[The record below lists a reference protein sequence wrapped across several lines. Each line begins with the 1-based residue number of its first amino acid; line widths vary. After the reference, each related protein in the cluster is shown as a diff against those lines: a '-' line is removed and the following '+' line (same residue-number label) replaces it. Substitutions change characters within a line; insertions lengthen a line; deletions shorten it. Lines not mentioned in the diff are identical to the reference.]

1 MTIPDII
8 GLIGVALIL
17 LAYAALQFE
26 RLVATDWRYSALNG
40 IGAALILVSLYYDF
54 NLPTFVIEV
63 AWVLISVFGLYKSWV
78 LRKSS

>member
-17 LAYAALQFE
+17 LAYGLLQFE
-26 RLVATDWRYSALNG
+26 RMAAADWRYSALNG
-40 IGAALILVSLYYDF
+40 AGALLILVSLYYDF

-63 AWVLISVFGLYKSWV
+63 AWVGISAFGLW
-78 LRKSS
+78 RAWRR